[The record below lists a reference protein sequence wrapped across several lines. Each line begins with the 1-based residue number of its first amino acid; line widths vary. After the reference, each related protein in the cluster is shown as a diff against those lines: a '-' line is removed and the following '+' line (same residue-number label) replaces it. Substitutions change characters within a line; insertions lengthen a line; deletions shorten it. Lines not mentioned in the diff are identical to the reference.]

1 MLGMST
7 QTMQMIE
14 SVIFLVFVLIFADR
28 QSIQVIK

>member
-14 SVIFLVFVLIFADR
+14 NVIFLVFVLIFADR